1 MLLHPLERARAARDW
16 TRAEMAGK
24 LCALGAAR
32 GTALGTG
39 KDGIWRWEHGRR
51 PDQLTQSLIADL
63 LGVPQTVVDAKSWPQ
78 WLLADSAQQPRRYS
92 WDPAGA
98 IAALEELTG
107 SRDMDRRNFILV
119 TGSALTASLLSW
131 LTGDPAAAGQIVGGG
146 RRIGEAAV
154 GHIEQRV
161 RELRRAD
168 DADGGGQLIAEA
180 SVSMDMVVALLRDRT
195 YTAAQGSRL
204 HAAAAD
210 FARMRAWAAFDVHDV
225 CADNVFDGALR
236 AAHAASDPALGAHV
250 LAFWSIAAH
259 NCDRAADAEAMTA
272 AALAAA
278 RGRTTP
284 RVEAMLHS
292 RRARA
297 RAHLRDATCWNDLGR
312 AAELLDSCAAG
323 HGEDPDWVYWFDRSE
338 LLGTVAST
346 HLDLGQ
352 PRQAEQAFI
361 QAAALLPQ
369 DRVRTHALFLVR
381 QADAQWR
388 QNDPERACATAGQ
401 ALDLTAEISSHRSN
415 GPLRELSAK
424 MAGCDAIPAVRDFR
438 ERAAAMLTV
447 A

>member
-1 MLLHPLERARAARDW
+1 MLTHPLERARVARDW
-16 TRAEMAGK
+16 TRADTAAR
-24 LCALGAAR
+24 LCRLGAEQ
-32 GTALGTG
+32 GIPLGTG
-39 KDGIWRWEHGRR
+39 KDGIWRWEHGRS

-63 LGVPQTVVDAKSWPQ
+63 LGIPQAAVDARSWPQ
-78 WLLADSAQQPRRYS
+78 WLSADPAQQSPRYI
-92 WDPAGA
+92 WDPPGA
-98 IAALEELTG
+98 IAALDELTR
-107 SRDMDRRNFILV
+107 SRDMDRRDFILV

-131 LTGDPAAAGQIVGGG
+131 LTCDPAAAGQIFGGG
-146 RRIGEAAV
+146 RIGEAAV
-154 GHIEQRV
+154 DHIERRV

-180 SVSMDMVVALLRDRT
+180 SASLDMVVALLKGRT
-195 YTAAQGSRL
+195 YTDAQGSRL

-225 CADNVFDGALR
+225 CADTAFDGALR
-236 AAHAASDPALGAHV
+236 AAHAASDPALGAHI

-259 NCDRAADAEAMTA
+259 NCDRPADAEAMTA
-272 AALAAA
+272 AALAAV

-297 RAHLRDATCWNDLGR
+297 RAHLRDTTCWHDLGR
-312 AAELLDSCAAG
+312 AADLLNSCASTRD
-323 HGEDPDWVYWFDRSE
+323 EDPDWVYWFDRSE

-346 HLDLGQ
+346 HLDFDQ
-352 PRQAEQAFI
+352 PQQAEQAFI
-361 QAAALLPQ
+361 QAAALFPQ

-388 QNDPERACATAGQ
+388 QNDPERACATADR

-424 MAGCDAIPAVRDFR
+424 MIGHDAIPAVRDFR
-438 ERAAAMLTV
+438 ERAAAMLTI